1 MDEDRPKYGS
11 NPYPVHVRVN
21 IYVTPSL
28 YGTLLLVHLV
38 LAILPILHPPNQS
51 NAARK
56 QSANSGHVSWAT
68 QEILLFVCLSL
79 FVRYNIH
86 ITILHIGLQSMND
99 NDAIIS
105 YYEDDLK
112 RYERN
117 GTFSLH
123 YFELV

>member
-1 MDEDRPKYGS
+1 MHLSQVRIGKDR
-11 NPYPVHVRVN
+11 
-21 IYVTPSL
+21 
-28 YGTLLLVHLV
+28 TLTLCYY
-38 LAILPILHPPNQS
+38 A
-51 NAARK
+51 
-56 QSANSGHVSWAT
+56 G
-68 QEILLFVCLSL
+68 QEILLFVCLLPSL
-79 FVRYNIH
+79 YNIH
-86 ITILHIGLQSMND
+86 VAILHIVLQSMND